1 MRKPSKG
8 YLMFG
13 RPPKV
18 ENVKI
23 DAAMNRVLDDMDLA
37 DPNSEEYSELM
48 SQLERLSK
56 LRTHE
61 RPGRISP
68 DTVVI
73 VAGNILGILIIV
85 AYEHSHAMTSKAFGL
100 IPKAKTP

>member
-1 MRKPSKG
+1 
-8 YLMFG
+8 MFG

-18 ENVKI
+18 ENVKL

-37 DPNSEEYSELM
+37 DPNSDEYSDM
-48 SQLERLSK
+48 ISHLERLSK

-61 RPGRISP
+61 RPGRVSP
-68 DTVVI
+68 DTVLI
-73 VAGNILGILIIV
+73 VAGNLVGILIIV
-85 AYEHSHAMTSKAFGL
+85 AYEHSHAMTSKALGF